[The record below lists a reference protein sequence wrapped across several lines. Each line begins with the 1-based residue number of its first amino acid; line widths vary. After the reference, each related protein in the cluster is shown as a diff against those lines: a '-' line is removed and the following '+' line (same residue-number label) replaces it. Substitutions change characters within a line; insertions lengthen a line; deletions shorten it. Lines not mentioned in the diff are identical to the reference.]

1 MQREMLN
8 FILKDSECLKGG
20 TKEACIKVKD
30 YLVDGYGSCISD
42 EEFIESVKVLLAF
55 AFLEEDI
62 VPKRWK
68 CDTECKMCS
77 KLHCLGGYNVDIS
90 GEECP
95 YCKK

>member
-8 FILKDSECLKGG
+8 FVLKDSECLEGG

-30 YLVDGYGSCISD
+30 YLADGLLSCVDD
-42 EEFIESVKVLLAF
+42 KEFIESVKILMAF
-55 AFLEEDI
+55 AFFKEDT
-62 VPKRWK
+62 VPKRWQ

-77 KLHCLGGYNVDIS
+77 TLHCPGGYNIALF